1 MFIRA
6 YLRASTTEQDADRA
20 KNELQ
25 AFVHEHNVRIASFYT
40 EQLSGAKLE
49 RAELERL
56 IEDSHQGDVL
66 LIEKV
71 DRLSRLPF
79 EQWKELK
86 QKLVEA
92 GINIVVLDQPMTHAV
107 LSHSDQQTSMIS
119 RVLTEFM
126 IDLAAAMARDDYETR
141 RKRQAQGIEKAKA
154 LGKYQ
159 GRKPDLRLR
168 ENIQLLL
175 AEGKSWSQVQELLGC
190 SRSTIATVK
199 KLTATSQSNSQNSII
214 TN

>member
-1 MFIRA
+1 
-6 YLRASTTEQDADRA
+6 
-20 KNELQ
+20 
-25 AFVHEHNVRIASFYT
+25 
-40 EQLSGAKLE
+40 
-49 RAELERL
+49 
-56 IEDSHQGDVL
+56 DVL

-159 GRKPDLRLR
+159 GRKPDLKLR

-199 KLTATSQSNSQNSII
+199 KLTASSQSNRQNDIV